1 MKKILLI
8 FLLCSIAS
16 TSACD
21 VRGDTA
27 KRGVEKYLPTPT
39 PPFSPIPT
47 PTPIDPAYNVA
58 ADTSVEGD
66 TIHSNGSG
74 QKKAETCKKLDRV
87 MVNGDDNVLTVKGV
101 CRQIMINGDR
111 NKISA
116 DAAIEFV
123 FNGTENTLEHS
134 RFVNGKLPLIT
145 QSTSGNLVGHV
156 PVAGDKQR

>member
-1 MKKILLI
+1 MKKVLLI
-8 FLLCSIAS
+8 TLLFLIAS

-21 VRGDTA
+21 VRSDTA

-39 PPFSPIPT
+39 PAFSPIPT
-47 PTPIDPAYNVA
+47 PTPVDPAFMIA
-58 ADTSVEGD
+58 ADTSVEGE

-74 QKKAETCKKLDRV
+74 QKKTESCKKLDRV
-87 MVNGDDNVLTVKGV
+87 MVNGDDNVLTIKGV

-116 DAAIEFV
+116 EAAIEFV

-145 QSTSGNLVGHV
+145 QNKSGNLVEHA
-156 PVAGDKQR
+156 PAAGSKQ